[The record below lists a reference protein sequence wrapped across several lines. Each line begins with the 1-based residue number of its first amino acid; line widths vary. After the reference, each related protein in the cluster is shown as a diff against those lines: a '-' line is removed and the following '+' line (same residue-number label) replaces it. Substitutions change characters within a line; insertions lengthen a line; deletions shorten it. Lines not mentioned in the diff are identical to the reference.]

1 MSASAL
7 RVLDSSGKPVRKAV
21 RRLRWFIGSLRE
33 QVQKTSDE
41 TGVRF
46 AINEQK
52 AIAAFMEWVR
62 AFEAQKPE
70 VDADRRAYVGFAA
83 GLMLRALIRHAPV
96 TVLEKP
102 KIADETNP
110 AFFWPDGYAYVAY
123 CLNVRSAVLEQD
135 FREDQRIAPE
145 LAELRT
151 WWSFREN
158 VAEDPSL
165 SIAFL
170 DLFAGDEPDWT
181 MPDIFRSPDVRAL
194 ATRFY
199 APTSLDG
206 RH

>member
-1 MSASAL
+1 MPASAL
-7 RVLDSSGKPVRKAV
+7 RVLDSSGRPVRKAV
-21 RRLRWFIGSLRE
+21 QRLRWFIGSLKE

-46 AINEQK
+46 AIDEQR
-52 AIAAFMEWVR
+52 AIASFMEWVR

-70 VDADRRAYVGFAA
+70 ADADRRAYVGFAA
-83 GLMLRALIRHAPV
+83 GLMLRALMRHAPV

-102 KIADETNP
+102 GTADGTNP

-170 DLFAGDEPDWT
+170 DLFAGEEPDWT

-194 ATRFY
+194 ANRFY
-199 APTSLDG
+199 APTSLD
-206 RH
+206 RLD